1 MINLQDDQK
10 IYAVAVNDLQNEAIN
25 RIGRKLSEGE
35 LHTAKKCVECGL
47 SSCIDITLRAAIDE
61 AVRLNYQ
68 KKFVKKDRLGKL
80 NLPK

>member
-1 MINLQDDQK
+1 MIINLQDDQE

-25 RIGRKLSEGE
+25 RIGRKLSEDE
-35 LHTAKKCVECGL
+35 MYTAKKCVECGL

-68 KKFVKKDRLGKL
+68 KS
-80 NLPK
+80 LPKRKNTGSKT